1 MIEREYGYDTSTI
14 VSNEQNNK
22 IQTTINWKMSFIRA
36 ARCGIWLLAFPTRI
50 SRAVHNVAHII
61 QSAPYEPLPS
71 HLRLRNV
78 VIIHRHGDRSQITKE
93 IGPLYPEDPQIES
106 IWNNAMPSKET
117 ILGMAAA
124 AALPE
129 ELLLSGSSKDPK
141 DVIYTGWDKDKTP
154 YGMLTDV
161 GAKQLRNIGT
171 ELRRR
176 YVGTLLPTNAE
187 DVSSWLYCRSTS
199 FCRTMQSLRSL
210 LSGLLDTE
218 STSFVTT
225 TAMGEMSMSNKRL
238 PTIVSRP
245 KHKETMF
252 PSADG
257 PCLKMNERRGQIF
270 PPDLYHTSL
279 PFFEKLESR
288 MKVRNYS
295 NNITLMY
302 PFLTPMNVIHR

>member
-1 MIEREYGYDTSTI
+1 MIL
-14 VSNEQNNK
+14 
-22 IQTTINWKMSFIRA
+22 FRA
-36 ARCGIWLLAFPTRI
+36 ARCGFWLLAFPTR

-78 VIIHRHGDRSQITKE
+78 VVVHRHGDRSQITRE
-93 IGPLYPEDPQIES
+93 IGPLYPEDAQIES
-106 IWNNAMPSKET
+106 IWNDLMPSKET
-117 ILGMAAA
+117 VIGMVAA

-129 ELLLSGSSKDPK
+129 EIMLSGSKDPK
-141 DVIYTGWDKDKTP
+141 DVIYTGWDKDKIP

-176 YVGTLLPTNAE
+176 YVGTLLPANVE
-187 DVSSWLYCRSTS
+187 DASSWLYCRSTN

-210 LSGLLDTE
+210 LSGLLDIE
-218 STSFVTT
+218 STTSVTT
-225 TAMGEMSMSNKRL
+225 TAMGETAIMSNKRL
-238 PTIVSRP
+238 PIIVSRP

-257 PCLKMNERRGQIF
+257 PCLKMNERRGEIF

-279 PFFEKLESR
+279 PFFENLESR
-288 MKVRNYS
+288 MKVRLFKYIMTHD
-295 NNITLMY
+295 ITIMQSVVPNSMLY
-302 PFLTPMNVIHR
+302 IARALL

>member
-1 MIEREYGYDTSTI
+1 MWS
-14 VSNEQNNK
+14 
-22 IQTTINWKMSFIRA
+22 MSLFRV
-36 ARCGIWLLAFPTRI
+36 ARCGFWLLAFPTR

-78 VIIHRHGDRSQITKE
+78 VIIHRHGDRSQITRE
-93 IGPLYPEDPQIES
+93 IGPLYPEDPKIES
-106 IWNNAMPSKET
+106 IWNHALPSKES

-129 ELLLSGSSKDPK
+129 EILLSGSKDPK
-141 DVIYTGWDKDKTP
+141 DVIYTGWDKEKSP
-154 YGMLTDV
+154 YGMLTDL
-161 GAKQLRNIGT
+161 GANQLKNIGS

-176 YVGTLLPTNAE
+176 YVGTLLPINAA
-187 DVSSWLYCRSTS
+187 DDASSWLYCRSTN

-210 LSGLLDTE
+210 LSGLLDMDN
-218 STSFVTT
+218 TSFITT
-225 TAMGEMSMSNKRL
+225 TPSNQQQL

-257 PCLKMNERRGQIF
+257 PCMKMNERRGQIF

-288 MKVRNYS
+288 MKVRLMTRHTITTCHLFLSHSSYMHYINS
-295 NNITLMY
+295 TLM
-302 PFLTPMNVIHR
+302 